1 MTNLLDF
8 IHEIESEKVSVFIE
22 DCIARK
28 DPLVKVLRLVCIQ
41 SCCNDGLKPKVL
53 DYYKR
58 EILQVTNSGF
68 LFRNHPIEVFC
79 YLYFFQT
86 YGFENILTLQNLE
99 KTGVL
104 RVQAA
109 KTFASV
115 KKSLNLIVEDVNEQ
129 VSF

>member
-68 LFRNHPIEVFC
+68 LFVIIQSRFSVIYISC
-79 YLYFFQT
+79 RLMA
-86 YGFENILTLQNLE
+86 L
-99 KTGVL
+99 
-104 RVQAA
+104 
-109 KTFASV
+109 KTF
-115 KKSLNLIVEDVNEQ
+115 
-129 VSF
+129 